1 MHARGFVVVLAARDQ
16 PRTDD
21 SIVLVDCPHT
31 LAGALIIGV
40 IQVVLVLQGLR
51 TEWQYLIA
59 GMIVLGV
66 IALQTQGTRD

>member
-1 MHARGFVVVLAARDQ
+1 MLR
-16 PRTDD
+16 
-21 SIVLVDCPHT
+21 T

-59 GMIVLGV
+59 GLVVLGV
-66 IALQTQGTRD
+66 IALQTSGTRD